1 MAPLAK
7 ADLRKSGFKKI
18 SFSAGLLEARASLRY
33 SLPDQPIIPATY
45 KKICPGI
52 KTSPS
57 WPRKTFAPKGSI
69 VAGTIRCGRPS
80 SPHTALLYLSNLATA
95 CGVEAALALSW
106 KRALS
111 EQGVRPASTP
121 QAVARFERY
130 SKAVCGD
137 DGLPHLIVP
146 ATIEP
151 FGANVFRGHEGD
163 VLIPGHIFL
172 YVAGIIGWSGREY
185 LKLARASSN
194 PAENEIF
201 LNPDFL
207 RSALAKGAMWPLEA
221 DKEARSGLLRE
232 SNNKI
237 TTSPESDFSKV
248 SF

>member
-1 MAPLAK
+1 MRRLFAVLLSGLLVFGFAPVAK
-7 ADLRKSGFKKI
+7 AEISDLHGGLTPCSE
-18 SFSAGLLEARASLRY
+18 SARFQERAS
-33 SLPDQPIIPATY
+33 A
-45 KKICPGI
+45 
-52 KTSPS
+52 
-57 WPRKTFAPKGSI
+57 
-69 VAGTIRCGRPS
+69 
-80 SPHTALLYLSNLATA
+80 
-95 CGVEAALALSW
+95 
-106 KRALS
+106 
-111 EQGVRPASTP
+111 ASTP
-121 QAVARFERY
+121 QAIERFERY

-185 LKLARASSN
+185 LKLARASKN

-201 LNPDFL
+201 LDPDFL
-207 RSALAKGAMWPLEA
+207 RAALAKGAMWPLEA
-221 DKEARSGLLRE
+221 DKEARSGRLRE
-232 SNNKI
+232 SNSKI